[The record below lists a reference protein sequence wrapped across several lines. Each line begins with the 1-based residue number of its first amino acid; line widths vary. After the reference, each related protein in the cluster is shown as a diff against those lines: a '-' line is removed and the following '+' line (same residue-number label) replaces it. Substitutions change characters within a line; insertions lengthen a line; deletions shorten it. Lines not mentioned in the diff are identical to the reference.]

1 MKRLSRPLPSTE
13 VIDAQIIK
21 KARMLATDRPHPIQ
35 ELRQVAKEIN
45 HDLDTL
51 EFARHM
57 DAIDPLRGLRE
68 DFHYPKMKTLDGVDQ
83 SLVNAED
90 DCVYFCGNS
99 LGICPRKTR
108 EYVNIEVDKW
118 EKQALEGHTRG
129 ALPWAWC
136 DEGLDDQMCTLVG
149 GKPGE
154 VGIMNGLTVNMH
166 LLLVSF
172 YRPTPERFK
181 ILCEAH
187 AFPSDHYAF
196 ESQIRLKGY
205 DPETA
210 LLCLKPREGEEML
223 HHEDIMA
230 MIEKHGD
237 SIALVCFSGVQYYT
251 GQKFNMA
258 EITRLGHEKGC
269 VVGWDLA
276 HAAGNVELSLHDWDV
291 DFAAWCTYK
300 YMNSGAGCLSGLFV
314 HERHFNHDY
323 PRLTGWWGHK
333 LDTRFNMD
341 NKFDPYPGA
350 RGYRLSN
357 TPGMLC
363 PSIKASLEIFQKT
376 SMKDIVAK
384 SRLLTGYLE
393 ARIITQYGYPS
404 NKKEFE
410 KKLNGQSDGGLQN
423 VIQNGGKE
431 KVSDRN
437 GADDDHKKHVYVDIF
452 TPSDPDQRGAQ
463 LSLSFNI
470 NITQVFK
477 ELMKRGVVCDERK
490 PSVIRVAP
498 APLYC
503 SFEDVHRFMQ
513 LLDDSLHAAHEL
525 E

>member
-1 MKRLSRPLPSTE
+1 
-13 VIDAQIIK
+13 
-21 KARMLATDRPHPIQ
+21 MLATDRPHPIQ

-68 DFHYPKMKTLDGVDQ
+68 DFHYPKMKTLDG
-83 SLVNAED
+83 
-90 DCVYFCGNS
+90 
-99 LGICPRKTR
+99 
-108 EYVNIEVDKW
+108 
-118 EKQALEGHTRG
+118 
-129 ALPWAWC
+129 
-136 DEGLDDQMCTLVG
+136 G

-187 AFPSDHYAF
+187 AFPSDH
-196 ESQIRLKGY
+196 
-205 DPETA
+205 
-210 LLCLKPREGEEML
+210 GEEML

-300 YMNSGAGCLSGLFV
+300 S
-314 HERHFNHDY
+314 
-323 PRLTGWWGHK
+323 LTHIQAPVA
-333 LDTRFNMD
+333 TV
-341 NKFDPYPGA
+341 
-350 RGYRLSN
+350 S
-357 TPGMLC
+357 
-363 PSIKASLEIFQKT
+363 IFQKT

-477 ELMKRGVVCDERK
+477 ELMKRGVV
-490 PSVIRVAP
+490 III
-498 APLYC
+498 
-503 SFEDVHRFMQ
+503 
-513 LLDDSLHAAHEL
+513 
-525 E
+525 